1 MFRKLYVDDEHE
13 DNKEQSDQLKNQGL
27 KEKRRQG
34 CPAETA
40 QLILGGINV
49 KPTIESLQVQIHK
62 LEQRDPV
69 MNKNIINKLKR
80 KVRAL
85 ENNK

>member
-1 MFRKLYVDDEHE
+1 M
-13 DNKEQSDQLKNQGL
+13 
-27 KEKRRQG
+27 
-34 CPAETA
+34 
-40 QLILGGINV
+40 

-62 LEQRDPV
+62 LEQRDAV
-69 MNKNIINKLKR
+69 MNRSIINKLKR

>member
-1 MFRKLYVDDEHE
+1 M
-13 DNKEQSDQLKNQGL
+13 
-27 KEKRRQG
+27 
-34 CPAETA
+34 
-40 QLILGGINV
+40 

-69 MNKNIINKLKR
+69 MNRNIINKLKR
-80 KVRAL
+80 KIRAL